1 MICFKFSS
9 SSTLNIINKSK
20 INQSNLRI
28 HPKTIECKKFS
39 KRQKNFLRKREL
51 GLDRSIVGRWG
62 ILPGL
67 ERKKSGWREEERWPF
82 SRASVASCPAFR
94 LTRRNLLRRVSAS
107 NPREPWAQGGG
118 GGGGGGGLSVGTV
131 LRPVDSVGESNG
143 SAWPNLTSR
152 APRRR
157 PPISR
162 KPLPNLA
169 LLPFIRPF
177 FSPSPLFSLHFRIRD
192 NFDQCVYADPERRGI
207 IGVKVCINVEALGRE

>member
-1 MICFKFSS
+1 MQKIFKKTEKLSPQ
-9 SSTLNIINKSK
+9 T
-20 INQSNLRI
+20 RI
-28 HPKTIECKKFS
+28 GI
-39 KRQKNFLRKREL
+39 
-51 GLDRSIVGRWG
+51 RSINR
-62 ILPGL
+62 
-67 ERKKSGWREEERWPF
+67 RKMRNPSWIGEKEEWMEEEERWPF

-192 NFDQCVYADPERRGI
+192 DSFRSMRLRRLWKKGNNWWRCV
-207 IGVKVCINVEALGRE
+207 